1 MRFDYGVTVRIRDA
15 YASRHEP
22 EAARVL
28 GEFVWAIQ
36 LILITLIVL
45 CSIGFGIWE
54 FMRPLEVPEDVG
66 VGSTRKGFVRSDLQK
81 VLEGFDVRAQRYE
94 ERRTAPVP
102 VRDPS

>member
-1 MRFDYGVTVRIRDA
+1 MRFDYGVSVKIRDA

-45 CSIGFGIWE
+45 SSIGYGIWE
-54 FMRPLEVPEDVG
+54 FIRPLDVPEDSG
-66 VGSTRKGFVRSDLQK
+66 VGSSRKGFVRSDLQK
-81 VLEGFDVRAQRYE
+81 VLEGFDARAVRYE

-102 VRDPS
+102 IRDPS